1 MTRNTSA
8 AIVSRLV
15 GPERGDLP
23 ADAARFL
30 AALDFPQF
38 DHERMA
44 ELSSKAAAGTLSPD
58 EREELDEYLRVVAML
73 AVIQSKARRSLKGPG
88 GAR

>member
-1 MTRNTSA
+1 MTSNTSA
-8 AIVSRLV
+8 AIVSRLI

-38 DHERMA
+38 DHERMD
-44 ELSSKAAAGTLSPD
+44 ELSSKAAEGGLSVD
-58 EREELDEYLRVVAML
+58 EREELDEYLRVADML
-73 AVIQSKARRSLKGPG
+73 AVIQSKARRSLKCAHGD
-88 GAR
+88 R